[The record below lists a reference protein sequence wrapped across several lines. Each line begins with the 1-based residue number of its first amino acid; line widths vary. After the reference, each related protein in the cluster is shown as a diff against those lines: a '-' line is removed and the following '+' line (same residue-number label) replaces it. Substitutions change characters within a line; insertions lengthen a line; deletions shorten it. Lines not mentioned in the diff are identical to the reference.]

1 MGVAIAD
8 PTETALARRDLVVDP
23 PVGDQVR
30 DDQAMEGHA
39 ATTRQADQL
48 AESQHPV
55 PIDHVE
61 TTLPATTAHH
71 AAIQQATGIAG
82 HHAPTTAPIEMTGRH
97 APIVMTAPS
106 ALIAA
111 IAQLVPSATTVRDA
125 QNAADSATAVHA
137 TMDHPRSACGPKAE
151 LRPAATA
158 TQANAS
164 QKRIA
169 IPSASARFV
178 RTTRHPRFPRESR
191 PKCLT
196 ALLSMS

>member
-1 MGVAIAD
+1 VIRQVTMDVAIVD
-8 PTETALARRDLVVDP
+8 PTEAALARHDLVVDP

-39 ATTRQADQL
+39 ATTPQVVQL
-48 AESQHPV
+48 AASQHPV
-55 PIDHVE
+55 PTGQHV
-61 TTLPATTAHH
+61 PIA
-71 AAIQQATGIAG
+71 ATGQ
-82 HHAPTTAPIEMTGRH
+82 H
-97 APIVMTAPS
+97 
-106 ALIAA
+106 
-111 IAQLVPSATTVRDA
+111 VPSATTVRDA
-125 QNAADSATAVHA
+125 QNVADSATAVHA
-137 TMDHPRSACGPKAE
+137 AMDHPRSACGPKAE
-151 LRPAATA
+151 LRRAETA

-164 QKRIA
+164 LKRIA